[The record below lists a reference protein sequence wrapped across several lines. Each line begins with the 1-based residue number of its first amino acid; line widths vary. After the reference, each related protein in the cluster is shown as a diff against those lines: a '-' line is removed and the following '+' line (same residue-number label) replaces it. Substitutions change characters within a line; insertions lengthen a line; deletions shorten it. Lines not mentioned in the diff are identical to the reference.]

1 MNRLEF
7 QTLCNKIADEI
18 EKLLPE
24 FLQNPDDF
32 KIAKGNCA
40 LAIINARGE
49 SCGRLFGGDNPS
61 RQREC
66 AQVAWKKA
74 NQVWLTGYA
83 TGQFETLVYSNQIDE
98 TQFGLARP
106 EYIGWIGGVEAK
118 TITGERLVL
127 AFSGMRG
134 EQDVSILKKAA
145 ENLKNFSIQD
155 W

>member
-1 MNRLEF
+1 MNRQEF
-7 QTLCNKIADEI
+7 QTLCNQIADEV

-24 FLQNPDDF
+24 YLKHPED
-32 KIAKGNCA
+32 AATSRGGSA
-40 LAIINARGE
+40 LAILNAKGE
-49 SCGRLFGGDNPS
+49 SYGRIYGDKPA

-66 AQVAWKKA
+66 AQTAWKKA

-83 TGQFETLVYSNQIDE
+83 TGQFETLVYAKKIDE
-98 TQFGLARP
+98 NQFGLSRP

-118 TITGERLVL
+118 TNSGERLVL

-134 EQDVSILKKAA
+134 EQDVAILKNAA
-145 ENLKNFSIQD
+145 ENLKSFVVLD